1 MKLQR
6 LFHLFNQSTFPKSM
20 RWSSHR
26 LSKSLHTF
34 RVLLILILWNVL
46 LIPMEFA
53 FSNFID
59 YRTISNLFMI
69 NIILEQTLLCAITKV
84 QRATKISVAFVGNF
98 IMKVKRG
105 FSVHLL
111 RYGSMKIVLEI
122 PKYVWSSYIYMY
134 IYIYVLFIYMYM
146 LLHIYYLYICIC
158 YMLYI
163 YIFQSHLN
171 MCSINKKIVLKTNL
185 LSKIFRFLYR
195 SFVGIMA
202 YIYMIYLKL
211 VTHLKLAFVLIYN
224 IYIYVIYIIYI
235 SVFERYA
242 T

>member
-1 MKLQR
+1 
-6 LFHLFNQSTFPKSM
+6 
-20 RWSSHR
+20 
-26 LSKSLHTF
+26 
-34 RVLLILILWNVL
+34 
-46 LIPMEFA
+46 
-53 FSNFID
+53 
-59 YRTISNLFMI
+59 
-69 NIILEQTLLCAITKV
+69 
-84 QRATKISVAFVGNF
+84 
-98 IMKVKRG
+98 
-105 FSVHLL
+105 
-111 RYGSMKIVLEI
+111 
-122 PKYVWSSYIYMY
+122 
-134 IYIYVLFIYMYM
+134 M

>member
-1 MKLQR
+1 
-6 LFHLFNQSTFPKSM
+6 
-20 RWSSHR
+20 
-26 LSKSLHTF
+26 
-34 RVLLILILWNVL
+34 
-46 LIPMEFA
+46 
-53 FSNFID
+53 
-59 YRTISNLFMI
+59 
-69 NIILEQTLLCAITKV
+69 
-84 QRATKISVAFVGNF
+84 
-98 IMKVKRG
+98 
-105 FSVHLL
+105 
-111 RYGSMKIVLEI
+111 
-122 PKYVWSSYIYMY
+122 
-134 IYIYVLFIYMYM
+134 M

-224 IYIYVIYIIYI
+224 IYMLYILYTFPFLRDMQLKD
-235 SVFERYA
+235 V
-242 T
+242 